1 MAERI
6 AALSANTIAA
16 ATNTAITAALAAKK
30 PEPDESPPTEH
41 KPPNEEPPPDLL
53 RSLSSG
59 DFRGLGHPPD
69 WRSAARP
76 GTAPLLTTS
85 ASVDEY
91 IRSNFGEPIRR
102 EGDDGSLSPRRK
114 LSEGHTL
121 TAEELEQLKRIA
133 SVADH
138 NASL

>member
-1 MAERI
+1 MLGVLSRGGQ
-6 AALSANTIAA
+6 AAVRRRLAGT
-16 ATNTAITAALAAKK
+16 ALAPGA
-30 PEPDESPPTEH
+30 EA
-41 KPPNEEPPPDLL
+41 LL
-53 RSLSSG
+53 GAMER
-59 DFRGLGHPPD
+59 
-69 WRSAARP
+69 RSAGRPAEVCLPRPRVAGARADCVRQS

-121 TAEELEQLKRIA
+121 TPEELEQLKRIA